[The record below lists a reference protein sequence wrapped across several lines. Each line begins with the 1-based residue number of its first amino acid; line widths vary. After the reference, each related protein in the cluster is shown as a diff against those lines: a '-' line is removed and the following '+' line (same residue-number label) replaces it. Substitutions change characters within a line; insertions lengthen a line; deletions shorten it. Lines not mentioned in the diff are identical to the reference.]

1 MSLTPISTSH
11 LSYVQP
17 TPAGTPF
24 GNAVQN
30 FGGWLGSNAQG
41 LGYAANAVGAGLS
54 IDQALSEASRISNLG
69 TYLNDWST
77 QQGNLLDTNSQFKG
91 YGITTGLGTT
101 TAGLDENGAFNA
113 TFGAS
118 PDINLNAQGN
128 AYRTAGNSQMGSAA
142 NYYGNAA
149 GMVNGV
155 DYMNSSNQAISNS
168 LADPRLRQQE
178 IYDQMMAIQNPEL
191 DRQQAM
197 QQAQE
202 YQMGRGGIRGSQ
214 YGGTEEDAAMAR
226 ARVQGSNEAVM
237 AAMKQADAERTMFSQ
252 MGANYGGLYNQQTSN
267 LAQIGQG
274 MGQLGDQRTQLGMEM
289 EKLKYLPMDM
299 QQKIL
304 QTMNNSLDQ
313 AQTGQLTGQGY
324 LSQMLL
330 GGMGNNTNL
339 QKISSELRGNVYNAV
354 LNNLG
359 GATGSDG
366 SSTSGFS
373 GLLSGIAG
381 GLGTLGGWLGGTVKP
396 GTTSD
401 VRLKQNITPAEKIGD
416 IQYYNW
422 DWTEDAKAMGINDPT
437 YGVLAQEMLT
447 QRPEAVMVGD
457 HGYLMV
463 DYSRI

>member
-1 MSLTPISTSH
+1 
-11 LSYVQP
+11 
-17 TPAGTPF
+17 
-24 GNAVQN
+24 
-30 FGGWLGSNAQG
+30 
-41 LGYAANAVGAGLS
+41 
-54 IDQALSEASRISNLG
+54 
-69 TYLNDWST
+69 
-77 QQGNLLDTNSQFKG
+77 
-91 YGITTGLGTT
+91 
-101 TAGLDENGAFNA
+101 
-113 TFGAS
+113 
-118 PDINLNAQGN
+118 
-128 AYRTAGNSQMGSAA
+128 
-142 NYYGNAA
+142 
-149 GMVNGV
+149 
-155 DYMNSSNQAISNS
+155 
-168 LADPRLRQQE
+168 
-178 IYDQMMAIQNPEL
+178 
-191 DRQQAM
+191 
-197 QQAQE
+197 
-202 YQMGRGGIRGSQ
+202 
-214 YGGTEEDAAMAR
+214 
-226 ARVQGSNEAVM
+226 
-237 AAMKQADAERTMFSQ
+237 
-252 MGANYGGLYNQQTSN
+252 MGANYGGLYNQQTGN

>member
-1 MSLTPISTSH
+1 MSPFFF
-11 LSYVQP
+11 
-17 TPAGTPF
+17 TPAAPAGNPF

-30 FGGWLGSNAQG
+30 FGGWLGNNSAG
-41 LGYAANAVGAGLS
+41 LGYAANAVGAGIS
-54 IDQALSEASRISNLG
+54 VDQALSEASRISNLG

-101 TAGLDENGAFNA
+101 TAGLDENGAVTA
-113 TFGAS
+113 SFGAG
-118 PDINLNAQGN
+118 PDTNLNNFGLANRTQG
-128 AYRTAGNSQMGSAA
+128 GLQMGTAA
-142 NYYGNAA
+142 NYLNNAA
-149 GMVNGV
+149 NMVNGV
-155 DYMNSSNQAISNS
+155 NYMDASNQAITNS
-168 LADPRLRQQE
+168 MADPRLRQQE

-191 DRQQAM
+191 NRQQAM

-214 YGGTEEDAAMAR
+214 YGGTAEDAAMAK
-226 ARVQGSNEAVM
+226 ARLQASNQAVM
-237 AAMKQADAERTMFSQ
+237 SAMQQADAERTMFSQ
-252 MGANYGGLYNQQTSN
+252 MGANYGNLYNQQTGN
-267 LAQIGQG
+267 MAQVGQA
-274 MGQLGDQRTQLGMEM
+274 MGQLGDSRTQLGMEM

-304 QTMNNSLDQ
+304 QTMNNTLDQ

-366 SSTSGFS
+366 SQTSGFS

-381 GLGTLGGWLGGTVKP
+381 GLNTLGGWLGGVVPPPT
-396 GTTSD
+396 TTSD
-401 VRLKQNITPAEKIGD
+401 VRLKENIVPSVKVNG

-422 DWTEDAKAMGINDPT
+422 DWTEEAKSLGVNDPT
-437 YGVLAQEMLT
+437 HGVLAQEMLT
-447 QRPEAVMVGD
+447 QRPEAVVVGD

-463 DYSRI
+463 DYSKI

>member
-1 MSLTPISTSH
+1 
-11 LSYVQP
+11 
-17 TPAGTPF
+17 
-24 GNAVQN
+24 
-30 FGGWLGSNAQG
+30 
-41 LGYAANAVGAGLS
+41 
-54 IDQALSEASRISNLG
+54 
-69 TYLNDWST
+69 
-77 QQGNLLDTNSQFKG
+77 
-91 YGITTGLGTT
+91 
-101 TAGLDENGAFNA
+101 
-113 TFGAS
+113 
-118 PDINLNAQGN
+118 
-128 AYRTAGNSQMGSAA
+128 
-142 NYYGNAA
+142 
-149 GMVNGV
+149 MVNGV

-214 YGGTEEDAAMAR
+214 YGGTAEDAAMAR

>member
-1 MSLTPISTSH
+1 MSNVGTDGYDYTGISNGSVDAAISTA
-11 LSYVQP
+11 V
-17 TPAGTPF
+17 GNPF
-24 GNAVQN
+24 GNALQGL
-30 FGGWLGSNAQG
+30 GGWLSDNSAT
-41 LGYAANAVGAGLS
+41 LGYAGNAIGAGLS

-69 TYLNDWST
+69 TYLNDWSA
-77 QQGNLLDTNSQFKG
+77 QQGNLLDQNSQFKG
-91 YGITTGLGTT
+91 YGITTGLGQT
-101 TAGLDENGAFNA
+101 TAGLDANGVFRSS
-113 TFGAS
+113 FGAG
-118 PDINLNAQGN
+118 PDTNLNNQGVS
-128 AYRTAGNSQMGSAA
+128 YRTAGNNQMGTAA
-142 NYYGNAA
+142 NYLGNAA

-155 DYMNSSNQAISNS
+155 NYQSATNDAMGRS

-191 DRQQAM
+191 DRQQAV

-202 YQMGRGGIRGSQ
+202 YQMGRGGIRGTQ
-214 YGGTEEDAAMAR
+214 YGGTAEDAAMAR
-226 ARVQGSNEAVM
+226 ARLQASNETVLS
-237 AAMKQADAERTMFSQ
+237 AMKQADAERSMFGQ
-252 MGANYGGLYNQQTSN
+252 MGAQYGNLYNQQTGN
-267 LAQIGQG
+267 MAQIGQG
-274 MGQLGDQRTQLGMEM
+274 LGQLGDQRTQLGMEM

-366 SSTSGFS
+366 SSTSGYS

-381 GLGTLGGWLGGTVKP
+381 GLSTLGGWLGG
-396 GTTSD
+396 SID
-401 VRLKQNITPAEKIGD
+401 
-416 IQYYNW
+416 
-422 DWTEDAKAMGINDPT
+422 
-437 YGVLAQEMLT
+437 
-447 QRPEAVMVGD
+447 
-457 HGYLMV
+457 
-463 DYSRI
+463 